1 MANEKV
7 FITEQ
12 ILKDIAAAIYNQEPE
27 LDGLRPID
35 FANAINNMS
44 TGTIPDMI
52 LNNGYVEAIYT
63 ATTKDLQLR
72 NR

>member
-12 ILKDIAAAIYNQEPE
+12 ILRDIADAIYGQVPE
-27 LDGLRPID
+27 LNNLRPID

-44 TGTIPDMI
+44 TGTIPDMD
-52 LNNGYVEAIYT
+52 LDNGYVEAIYT
-63 ATTKDLQLR
+63 AATKNLQLR

>member
-44 TGTIPDMI
+44 TGTIPDMY

-63 ATTKDLQLR
+63 AATKDLQLR